1 MSAPFDFQTIMKD
14 GKPAFAVV
22 PYDEF
27 MEMIAPRGT
36 IPHEVV
42 EKVIKQGLS
51 LAKAWREH
59 LGLTQQEVAKRLG
72 ISQASLSQIEKP
84 DKKLRGSTITK
95 LAQALGL
102 HPEQLRD

>member
-1 MSAPFDFQTIMKD
+1 MSTPINFQTIMKD

-27 MEMIAPRGT
+27 MQIIAPPGT

-59 LGLTQQEVAKRLG
+59 LGLTQEEVAKRLG
-72 ISQASLSQIEKP
+72 VSQASLSQIEKA
-84 DKKLRGSTITK
+84 DKKPRSSTIIK
-95 LAQALGL
+95 LARALQL
-102 HPEQLRD
+102 HPEQLRG

>member
-1 MSAPFDFQTIMKD
+1 MSAPINFQTITKD

-27 MEMIAPRGT
+27 MKMIVPGAT

-42 EKVIKQGLS
+42 EKVIKQGFS
-51 LAKAWREH
+51 LPKAWREY
-59 LGLTQQEVAKRLG
+59 LGLTQQKVAKRLG

-84 DKKLRGSTITK
+84 DKKLRSTTITK
-95 LAQALGL
+95 LAKALGL